1 MQKIRIDF
9 FVKMVYNMLRNQPEV
24 AHMADDSFESELIT
38 VTDENGDEHEL
49 EVLGNL
55 DYNGKTY
62 YLFVPSNIDEMEVN
76 DPDYGYIILES
87 IFEGEDE
94 VFLSIEDEDEL
105 NEVYAMFMTLMQD
118 DDDEFAE
125 EFDEETIQADLN
137 QSEDEE

>member
-1 MQKIRIDF
+1 
-9 FVKMVYNMLRNQPEV
+9 
-24 AHMADDSFESELIT
+24 MADDSFESELIT

-137 QSEDEE
+137 QCEDEE

>member
-1 MQKIRIDF
+1 
-9 FVKMVYNMLRNQPEV
+9 
-24 AHMADDSFESELIT
+24 MADDSFESELIT

-87 IFEGEDE
+87 VFEGEDE
-94 VFLSIEDEDEL
+94 VFLSIE
-105 NEVYAMFMTLMQD
+105 D

>member
-1 MQKIRIDF
+1 
-9 FVKMVYNMLRNQPEV
+9 
-24 AHMADDSFESELIT
+24 
-38 VTDENGDEHEL
+38 
-49 EVLGNL
+49 
-55 DYNGKTY
+55 
-62 YLFVPSNIDEMEVN
+62 MEVN